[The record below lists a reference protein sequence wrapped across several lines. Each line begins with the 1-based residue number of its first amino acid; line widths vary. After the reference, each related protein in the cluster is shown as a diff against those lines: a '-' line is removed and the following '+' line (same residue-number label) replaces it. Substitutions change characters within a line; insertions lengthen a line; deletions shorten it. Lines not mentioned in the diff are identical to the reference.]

1 MQKELD
7 NSLCYALSV
16 VCNWIC
22 TFVFC
27 ESALLTFIWILIT
40 IAVFCRDGFLEA
52 GDVRTDF
59 QCKLFI
65 CFSIRVCIKLCCSCC
80 TSLSTW
86 SHLPS
91 QSCKIP
97 NHCKLTLPTATRRC
111 FTVKFSNSGL
121 HLACSMTADEKYI
134 IIVYSVCV
142 CVPKL
147 CKLCLC
153 NVKFVL

>member
-80 TSLSTW
+80 NLHAHHFLHGLAYHHNPAKYQTVVNWPCQQPQEDASLWSSATLVFILLAAWQLMRNTSSL
-86 SHLPS
+86 
-91 QSCKIP
+91 
-97 NHCKLTLPTATRRC
+97 
-111 FTVKFSNSGL
+111 
-121 HLACSMTADEKYI
+121 YI
-134 IIVYSVCV
+134 LYVSVCQNYVSYV
-142 CVPKL
+142 CAM
-147 CKLCLC
+147 
-153 NVKFVL
+153 